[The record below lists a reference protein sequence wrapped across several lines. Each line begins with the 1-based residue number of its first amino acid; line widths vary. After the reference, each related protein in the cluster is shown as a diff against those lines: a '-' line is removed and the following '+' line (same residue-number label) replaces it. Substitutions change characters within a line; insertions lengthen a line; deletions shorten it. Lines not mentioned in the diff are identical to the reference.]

1 METSNTLLLVPPDGK
16 GGFEAIVSASFTLVS
31 EVVPPQFDKLK
42 TMLNNC
48 PYGAEGAA
56 AGNDA
61 VVQRPTFADLC
72 DTVQASEQE
81 IRDALKVAH
90 AVEVN
95 GRWCAVTSTIQE
107 ETMDAILDAV
117 LEYDLKLE
125 EAYSIAELQ
134 SYLSEHASVPDPAVV
149 RHCLSLY
156 GAQAEEGKY
165 MLDSKKVA
173 LFRVQQLFQK
183 KPRMSYEDLMA
194 SWELSLPSLEGGFD
208 PEMHAAFLRGL
219 ALRVEHIEGVACG
232 AGKPLS
238 EGDELEYFPEKDL
251 PVDPKLRFAALFA
264 KHPQWTREALA
275 PYIDPIVPDAK
286 ATSALLLKHTRAVI
300 ATAASG
306 DSPPVFCAR

>member
-1 METSNTLLLVPPDGK
+1 MLLVPPDGK
-16 GGFEAIVSASFTLVS
+16 GGFEAAGSASFTLVS
-31 EVVPPQFDKLK
+31 EVVPPQLDKLK

-48 PYGAEGAA
+48 PYGAEKAA
-56 AGNDA
+56 AGEDA
-61 VVQRPTFADLC
+61 VARRPTLDALC
-72 DTVQASEQE
+72 HTVQASEQE

-95 GRWCAVTSTIQE
+95 GRWCAVTSTVQE

-117 LEYDLKLE
+117 LEHDLKLDVTH
-125 EAYSIAELQ
+125 STSELLE
-134 SYLSEHASVPDPAVV
+134 YLNKHASVPDPTVV

-165 MLDSKKVA
+165 LLDCKKVA
-173 LFRVQQLFQK
+173 LFRVHQLFRK
-183 KPRMSYEDLMA
+183 KPRMSYIDLMA

-208 PEMHAAFLRGL
+208 PEKHAALLCGL
-219 ALRVEHIEGVACG
+219 ALRVELSEGVACG
-232 AGKPLS
+232 AGKALS
-238 EGDELEYFPEKDL
+238 EGDELEYFPESDL
-251 PVDPKLRFAALFA
+251 PEDPKLRFAALFA

-275 PYIDPIVPDAK
+275 PYIDPLVPDAK
-286 ATSALLLKHTRAVI
+286 ATSALLLKHARAVI